1 MEQDNRTATSLCHSK
16 ACRLTLIPARD
27 RAAQAYSPYEPA
39 ERGLLWRPEDVAA
52 GGFAVR
58 KV

>member
-39 ERGLLWRPEDVAA
+39 RGAFCGAPEDVAA
-52 GGFAVR
+52 GGFRGR